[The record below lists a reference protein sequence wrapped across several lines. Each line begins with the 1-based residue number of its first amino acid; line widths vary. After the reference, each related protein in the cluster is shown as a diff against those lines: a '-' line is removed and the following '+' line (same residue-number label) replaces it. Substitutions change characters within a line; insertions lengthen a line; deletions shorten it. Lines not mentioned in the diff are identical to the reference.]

1 MDKAE
6 IKRLLREQ
14 TEPLSQAVTKKLA
27 YLQSDDVFTDT
38 ANAPVSLND
47 NSLMNAFS
55 ETASP
60 TAVPAYTQPKA
71 QDFYA
76 GLQSATAP
84 QYADAQPSQDSIEE
98 HKQNIAA
105 KIAALRGISMPGDYL
120 RKKQ

>member
-14 TEPLSQAVTKKLA
+14 TEPLSQAVAKKLA

-38 ANAPVSLND
+38 ADAPVSLND
-47 NSLMNAFS
+47 ESLMNAFS

-60 TAVPAYTQPKA
+60 TVVPSYTQPKA
-71 QDFYA
+71 QEFYTDP
-76 GLQSATAP
+76 QSVITP
-84 QYADAQPSQDSIEE
+84 KYADATPSPDRIEE

-120 RKKQ
+120 RKK